1 MILGDIFLEFSVD
14 SQDAKGRTLLM
25 NISLSGKI
33 QAVQGLMKRGA
44 DLCLMNKKTKKTGYK
59 NVFCFSAQSTDTDIN
74 NLILLDV
81 PDIDP
86 RNTEQGPLP
95 FMVAGFTGKGVVR
108 DMQ

>member
-1 MILGDIFLEFSVD
+1 
-14 SQDAKGRTLLM
+14 
-25 NISLSGKI
+25 
-33 QAVQGLMKRGA
+33 MK
-44 DLCLMNKKTKKTGYK
+44 TTGYN

-86 RNTEQGPLP
+86 RNAEQGPLP
-95 FMVAGFTGKGVVR
+95 LMVAGFTGKGVVR

>member
-1 MILGDIFLEFSVD
+1 MCSIFF
-14 SQDAKGRTLLM
+14 
-25 NISLSGKI
+25 
-33 QAVQGLMKRGA
+33 
-44 DLCLMNKKTKKTGYK
+44 
-59 NVFCFSAQSTDTDIN
+59 AQSTDTDIN